1 MTYFHYGVMAFGLT
15 LLLGV
20 AGLTLSHRL
29 EQIEPLPGSSAS
41 LDANAGSLNDWL
53 NLACGGPACWSVE

>member
-20 AGLTLSHRL
+20 AGITLSQRL
-29 EQIEPLPGSSAS
+29 EQIEPLPQIS
-41 LDANAGSLNDWL
+41 LEADAASLNDWL